1 MSKIEKKDGKK
12 DGDQMATVYEI
23 VQGLTQAAANAYDG
37 ALNDDGEP
45 LKAGLQREEGNPL
58 LDKRVMDGFNVRFFG
73 NKMILS
79 YHSEVQLKEVYAN
92 GFESEVDQRMT
103 DIVSFLK
110 KESRKITGNSVKLKQ
125 EGEVDMRVENTSR
138 VRSWVTAT
146 KTYIIENVDA
156 ETVPQ
161 GSKDRLDSGWK
172 SFLEQGGW
180 QGKRPKNDTRK
191 KGSEKEK

>member
-1 MSKIEKKDGKK
+1 M
-12 DGDQMATVYEI
+12 
-23 VQGLTQAAANAYDG
+23 
-37 ALNDDGEP
+37 
-45 LKAGLQREEGNPL
+45 
-58 LDKRVMDGFNVRFFG
+58 
-73 NKMILS
+73 
-79 YHSEVQLKEVYAN
+79 
-92 GFESEVDQRMT
+92 
-103 DIVSFLK
+103 
-110 KESRKITGNSVKLKQ
+110 
-125 EGEVDMRVENTSR
+125 EGEVDIRVENSSR